1 MTSGRTGSNR
11 PACLPCS
18 PSEQHERCRRRLRCD
33 IGNRMN
39 PENLDL
45 ARIVKL
51 STCPIQKGRGTVA
64 YVCRVSCHRGCWC
77 VCVCV
82 CEPKPEGQ
90 PE

>member
-1 MTSGRTGSNR
+1 MTSGRTGFNR

-51 STCPIQKGRGTVA
+51 STCPIQRGERSHMCVA
-64 YVCRVSCHRGCWC
+64 CRVIVGAG